1 MSNPLLAHKHYSV
14 RSRHGTTTVFLGIVL
29 SALVLVECTFLVFV
43 WNLNYQMTVNQA
55 IKAQTE
61 CILSDYN
68 RQLFNVYGI
77 YAFFEDSVN
86 DDIFRRVIEANGY
99 EEGDRIEA
107 FGVESISTDD
117 LRAAISGYY
126 SYRSSGILF
135 SELID
140 CLSGM
145 IDSLDQIGVC
155 DAIKD
160 ITSSDSAGYVQN
172 ILSGASTVDGLINTA
187 ADTDKAFNG
196 DEYCDEANDCS
207 AYQESVVNADND
219 LESLN
224 IGIDITDFGSVLNCL
239 DSFINIKSDI
249 SDDVMTVAFHPL
261 CAHYAA
267 YNFDC
272 NLSNDCD
279 STINGTGFSEIH
291 GSNNSD
297 SEYILTGLSGPGG
310 TVFIAMMIY
319 ATVFTKNIINDFAD
333 EELRAV
339 LDGVSAAISA
349 IIGVVSCGTVVID
362 PEILTTV
369 MIVIKAAAESV
380 KTLIDVL
387 NGEEFTLLEFE
398 NVGAIS
404 LGYRDFIFAFM
415 LFVPDDKMM
424 NRIITV
430 LRRDY
435 GQMYTRIN
443 MQADINGIDYS
454 IDKGYTMYNREG

>member
-1 MSNPLLAHKHYSV
+1 
-14 RSRHGTTTVFLGIVL
+14 
-29 SALVLVECTFLVFV
+29 
-43 WNLNYQMTVNQA
+43 
-55 IKAQTE
+55 
-61 CILSDYN
+61 
-68 RQLFNVYGI
+68 
-77 YAFFEDSVN
+77 
-86 DDIFRRVIEANGY
+86 
-99 EEGDRIEA
+99 
-107 FGVESISTDD
+107 
-117 LRAAISGYY
+117 
-126 SYRSSGILF
+126 
-135 SELID
+135 
-140 CLSGM
+140 
-145 IDSLDQIGVC
+145 
-155 DAIKD
+155 
-160 ITSSDSAGYVQN
+160 
-172 ILSGASTVDGLINTA
+172 
-187 ADTDKAFNG
+187 
-196 DEYCDEANDCS
+196 
-207 AYQESVVNADND
+207 
-219 LESLN
+219 
-224 IGIDITDFGSVLNCL
+224 
-239 DSFINIKSDI
+239 
-249 SDDVMTVAFHPL
+249 
-261 CAHYAA
+261 
-267 YNFDC
+267 
-272 NLSNDCD
+272 
-279 STINGTGFSEIH
+279 
-291 GSNNSD
+291 
-297 SEYILTGLSGPGG
+297 
-310 TVFIAMMIY
+310 MMIY